1 MGIVTVCRTLNEER
15 NIELFC
21 EEYSKISDLIL
32 IVDGG
37 SEDKTIE
44 LAEGFDKVMVANFI
58 PRVERDG
65 VWRNPHGLHLNYMFY
80 WAIAEGAEWII
91 YDDCDSLPNAHLKE
105 VLPEHFGNPDVS
117 VIKVRRLY
125 VYKDE
130 GHFPE
135 MSEAGFAKWAWRT
148 TLRVGAS
155 EKDAWHHHMLF
166 EETDKCVQIDFP
178 SCLLH
183 YSWPDDEEIARKAA
197 FYKIAK
203 SMQEGQKWSPPLF
216 GGKLEDLPEYAK
228 L

>member
-44 LAEGFDKVMVANFI
+44 LAESFDKVKVANFI
-58 PRVERDG
+58 PRVEKDG
-65 VWRNPHGLHLNYMFY
+65 IWRNPHGLHLNYMFY
-80 WAIAEGAEWII
+80 WAIAQGAEWII
-91 YDDCDSLPNAHLKE
+91 YDDCDSLPNANLKKA
-105 VLPEHFGNPDVS
+105 LPKYFGNPD
-117 VIKVRRLY
+117 IETIMVRRLY
-125 VYKDE
+125 IYKDE

-135 MSEAGFAKWAWRT
+135 MTEVGFAKWAWRT
-148 TLRVGAS
+148 NIRVRAS
-155 EKDAWHHHMLF
+155 EKDPWNHHM
-166 EETDKCVQIDFP
+166 EHGDGACMRIEAPC
-178 SCLLH
+178 CLLH
-183 YSWPDDEEIARKAA
+183 YSWPDDEEIERKAA

-203 SMQEGQKWSPPLF
+203 SMEDGQKWSPPLF
-216 GGKLEDLPEYAK
+216 GGKLEALPEYAK